1 MNAAVA
7 AVRTAKAALVMQTV
21 RSGVCVLQCAVVCM
35 WEVRECAAVCIRE
48 VRKCV
53 FACCSVHVGDEGVCG
68 VQMQCACGR

>member
-35 WEVRECAAVCIRE
+35 WEVRECV
-48 VRKCV
+48 V
-53 FACCSVHVGDEGVCG
+53 CCSVHVGGEGVCCSMHKG
-68 VQMQCACGR
+68 GEEVCVCVLQCACGR

>member
-35 WEVRECAAVCIRE
+35 WEVRECV
-48 VRKCV
+48 V
-53 FACCSVHVGDEGVCG
+53 CCSVHVGGEGVC
-68 VQMQCACGR
+68 VCVLQCACGR